1 MGSLI
6 TISLL
11 LTALVGILTSL
22 AYLWSRVVVPFYRFC
37 KRLGRVVDVVSDL
50 PEWCESVNG
59 TLQQIGPI
67 KEEVTQ
73 TNKLLKEHVDNT
85 NIHL

>member
-6 TISLL
+6 TISLV
-11 LTALVGILTSL
+11 LTAIVGILTSL

-37 KRLGRVVDVVSDL
+37 KRLGKVVDAVADL
-50 PEWCESVNG
+50 PEWCESVNES
-59 TLQQIGPI
+59 LQQIGPM
-67 KEEVTQ
+67 KEELTEI
-73 TNKLLKEHVDNT
+73 NKLLRDHIDNN